1 VIPLVLLDLD
11 GTMIGSNGQVAPA
24 VFAVV
29 DRLREHGVRLAVCTG
44 RPALGIAQRIAARIG
59 PTNPHI
65 FQSGAQIVYPN
76 GETLHVSA
84 LKEEGALA
92 LVRHARERNLVLE
105 LYTPQHVY
113 VERKTPLAEAH
124 ARMIGVNVLVRDLG
138 DVVANEPVLRAQW
151 VVAEADEGAAMAAGS
166 PGMQVSRATSPA
178 QPGTLFISLT
188 RAGVSKGS
196 AVEQLAQH
204 LKIPLAHAMGVGDS
218 AGDLPMLE
226 RVGFPVVM
234 GNAEASLKARFPRVV
249 GDVDALGVIDALML
263 SLELKAG

>member
-1 VIPLVLLDLD
+1 MIPLVFVDLD
-11 GTMIGSNGQVAPA
+11 GTMIGSDGQVAPA
-24 VFAVV
+24 IFEVV
-29 DRLREHGVRLAVCTG
+29 DRLREHGVRFAVCTG
-44 RPALGIAQRIAARIG
+44 RPGLGIAQRIARRIG
-59 PTNPHI
+59 PANPHI
-65 FQSGAQIVYPN
+65 FQSGAQIAYPD
-76 GETLHVSA
+76 GETLLASA
-84 LKEEGALA
+84 LKEDGALA
-92 LVRHARERNLVLE
+92 LVRHAREQNLVLE

-113 VERKTPLAEAH
+113 VERKTPMSEAH

-151 VVAEADEGAAMAAGS
+151 VVAEADEGIAMAGPH
-166 PGMQVSRATSPA
+166 PGMHLSRATSPA

-204 LKIPLAHAMGVGDS
+204 LKVPLAHAMGIGDS

-234 GNAEASLKARFPRVV
+234 GNGESDLKARFGQVV
-249 GDVDALGVIDALML
+249 GDVDALGVIDAFEL
-263 SLELKAG
+263 SLALRCG